1 MGCHELIFSNHK
13 PVGLLNFG
21 IKKHKRAR
29 FMDFIF
35 ITLVVVRGTSTR
47 KGRFCMKVNESTRPR
62 RARTFQKHQLST
74 GTGIHDSQVALA

>member
-1 MGCHELIFSNHK
+1 
-13 PVGLLNFG
+13 
-21 IKKHKRAR
+21 
-29 FMDFIF
+29 MDFIF